1 MPARPDERVELMPKS
16 LRTFLDEIA
25 KERPGD
31 LKEVTREVDA
41 DYEIAAVLAK
51 LQRGNEFP
59 AVIFRKVPARTSR
72 CSINLHAS
80 HERMAIAMGVKDLLE
95 SEQLHSERES
105 NPTPVKYVDRR
116 ARPCA
121 RSC

>member
-1 MPARPDERVELMPKS
+1 MRTQRGPHLRSNFEDLKGCLMPKS

-51 LQRGNEFP
+51 LQRANEFP
-59 AVIFRKVPARTSR
+59 AVLFRNVRGSDFPVL
-72 CSINLHAS
+72 INLHAS

-95 SEQLHSERES
+95 SERCTASGNR
-105 NPTPVKYVDRR
+105 TRR
-116 ARPCA
+116 R
-121 RSC
+121 